1 MIFRVVPPPSRGD
14 VHAQSKSIQRHRDP
28 VADAVTPPTSPS
40 TGGFGPAGFSALG
53 LDEQCHSPLAKSAQ
67 NIGLSTYAPPD
78 QCKAMVVCAGSPRAA
93 STAEC
98 TLAEHVLEYM
108 MEDEHRAGRLQQ
120 EKATYLG
127 YWNYHLHQLCSDGF
141 DCENKYPESIRNL
154 NNRDEWANALQNVD
168 GGQDIKSEMDN
179 YYSKRDS
186 VEPSSV
192 VIAKSHEFD
201 ETLTTMCDRR
211 LVLTSS
217 RDKEEVFD
225 SALSLGWFTQ
235 PKEESRWWFETY
247 YDLWQQWGHCW
258 VSATEGDDATA
269 RFDLNFKQL
278 STEGSFR
285 AVVRLMAYEL
295 AKVLQLD
302 DTLMDMNGIVDKV
315 VDRDFQRELNPTLT
329 NGDQLRPTAM
339 SH

>member
-1 MIFRVVPPPSRGD
+1 
-14 VHAQSKSIQRHRDP
+14 
-28 VADAVTPPTSPS
+28 
-40 TGGFGPAGFSALG
+40 
-53 LDEQCHSPLAKSAQ
+53 
-67 NIGLSTYAPPD
+67 
-78 QCKAMVVCAGSPRAA
+78 
-93 STAEC
+93 
-98 TLAEHVLEYM
+98 
-108 MEDEHRAGRLQQ
+108 
-120 EKATYLG
+120 
-127 YWNYHLHQLCSDGF
+127 
-141 DCENKYPESIRNL
+141 
-154 NNRDEWANALQNVD
+154 
-168 GGQDIKSEMDN
+168 
-179 YYSKRDS
+179 
-186 VEPSSV
+186 
-192 VIAKSHEFD
+192 
-201 ETLTTMCDRR
+201 MCDRR

-217 RDKEEVFD
+217 REKEEVFD

-258 VSATEGDDATA
+258 VSATQGNDNTA

-329 NGDQLRPTAM
+329 NGDLRRATAEAA
-339 SH
+339 SN

>member
-1 MIFRVVPPPSRGD
+1 M
-14 VHAQSKSIQRHRDP
+14 A
-28 VADAVTPPTSPS
+28 
-40 TGGFGPAGFSALG
+40 ALG
-53 LDEQCHSPLAKSAQ
+53 VDEQCHSPLSQSAQ
-67 NIGLSTYAPPD
+67 KIGLSTYAPPD

-141 DCENKYPESIRNL
+141 DCENKYPAGLQNL
-154 NNRDEWANALQNVD
+154 WTRDDWSNALSNVN
-168 GGQDIKSEMDN
+168 GGDDIRTEMDN
-179 YYSKRDS
+179 YYGKRDS

-192 VIAKSHEFD
+192 VIAKTHEFD
-201 ETLTTMCDRR
+201 ETLLTMCDRR

-217 RDKEEVFD
+217 REKEEVFD

-235 PKEESRWWFETY
+235 PKEDSRWWFDTY

-258 VSATEGDDATA
+258 VSATQGDDNTA

-329 NGDQLRPTAM
+329 NGDLRRATAEAA
-339 SH
+339 SN